1 MRREPRPAPC
11 RTVFA
16 RRALKAE
23 CKPPTLQC
31 VLFSELAR
39 TGPKNKTDSSKGR
52 NMRGKIVAIKR
63 DLWGGALIA
72 LCGVL
77 TIMEANTYAVG
88 ELARMGP
95 GYFPMLIGGFL
106 IELGLL
112 IPLSPDPEEALE
124 SHEDGADGMP
134 RPTRAQRLRGM
145 ACIAAG
151 IGAFIVIG
159 HLAGFIPATFAL
171 VFISAMGDT
180 SNTWRAAAL
189 LATAM
194 AIFGA
199 IVFSWG
205 LQLQFP
211 MFRWS

>member
-1 MRREPRPAPC
+1 
-11 RTVFA
+11 
-16 RRALKAE
+16 
-23 CKPPTLQC
+23 
-31 VLFSELAR
+31 
-39 TGPKNKTDSSKGR
+39 
-52 NMRGKIVAIKR
+52 MRGKILTVKR

-72 LCGVL
+72 LCGAL

-106 IELGLL
+106 VALGLL
-112 IPLSPDPEEALE
+112 IPLSPDPDEVLE
-124 SHEDGADGMP
+124 TQESDADGAP
-134 RPTRAQRLRGM
+134 QPTRAQRLRGM

-151 IGAFIVIG
+151 IGAFILVG
-159 HLAGFIPATFAL
+159 NFAGFLPATFAL

-180 SNTWRAAAL
+180 SNTWRSAAL
-189 LATAM
+189 LAAAM
-194 AIFGA
+194 TLFGA

-211 MFRWS
+211 MFRWG